1 MVKEA
6 LGLEAVGAAKGRSRS
21 DRRVTETLL
30 NRDVVN
36 LRGDCVNAELRG
48 GQRLCT
54 ARRFTNSEVAPWV
67 SGINFGKC
75 LERPL
80 RWLSGGPIV

>member
-21 DRRVTETLL
+21 DRRVTETVL

-36 LRGDCVNAELRG
+36 LKGDCVDADALGWAKAIYR
-48 GQRLCT
+48 QT
-54 ARRFTNSEVAPWV
+54 FY
-67 SGINFGKC
+67 KQ
-75 LERPL
+75 
-80 RWLSGGPIV
+80 